1 MISKICS
8 PIYNV
13 KSYSNNSTPSFG
25 LAKLNDRARNGA
37 DSFGYENNN
46 YLSSDLLKKQGVLSK
61 SALTKE
67 LENGANFVDICR
79 TYGCSKIAKVNSD
92 FIKSQI
98 LTPKFNASLEHITE
112 EDLAIGLTELY
123 KKNYDNPMLS
133 IKQTSALL
141 THLKDIMPNGEYAQY
156 RGILDIAAEK

>member
-1 MISKICS
+1 MISKISS
-8 PIYNV
+8 PVCNV
-13 KSYSNNSTPSFG
+13 KSYANNATPSFG

-37 DSFGYENNN
+37 DAFGYENNSF
-46 YLSSDLLKKQGVLSK
+46 LSSDLLKKQGFLSK
-61 SALTKE
+61 TALTKE
-67 LENGANFVDICR
+67 LENGGNFVDICR

-98 LTPKFNASLEHITE
+98 LTPKFNASLQHITE
-112 EDLAIGLTELY
+112 EDLATGLTELY

-141 THLKDIMPNGEYAQY
+141 THLKDIMPNSEYAQY

>member
-61 SALTKE
+61 SALTKPNKSS
-67 LENGANFVDICR
+67 LLCNIVDNNTFCL
-79 TYGCSKIAKVNSD
+79 SSNSPNEP
-92 FIKSQI
+92 S
-98 LTPKFNASLEHITE
+98 
-112 EDLAIGLTELY
+112 
-123 KKNYDNPMLS
+123 KKNLS
-133 IKQTSALL
+133 V
-141 THLKDIMPNGEYAQY
+141 
-156 RGILDIAAEK
+156 